1 MTFEEYKGNGYPGWN
16 LPKAINEVEL
26 REVINRIYDDKLTEE
41 MLAPKF
47 RFELLRLLLPSC
59 PKKTLAS
66 AKKNYSGYKDTNI
79 IYHLLKVVPQLFI
92 ASLHYSDYGRYGMT
106 HNLDKLPPHTERHLY
121 HTRLEKVIGLH
132 LEERDELHK
141 QIENLEE
148 GKGYMLESE
157 HIREIKELKEKHKQE
172 LEDET
177 YRVAKKKEMERVELE
192 REVSDLKHQIKMLLW
207 DMKCSGV
214 KPSKAMNELPPDTNE
229 TNESCL
235 PSTEQEGLDEIYK
248 Q

>member
-1 MTFEEYKGNGYPGWN
+1 M
-16 LPKAINEVEL
+16 
-26 REVINRIYDDKLTEE
+26 
-41 MLAPKF
+41 
-47 RFELLRLLLPSC
+47 
-59 PKKTLAS
+59 
-66 AKKNYSGYKDTNI
+66 
-79 IYHLLKVVPQLFI
+79 
-92 ASLHYSDYGRYGMT
+92 
-106 HNLDKLPPHTERHLY
+106 
-121 HTRLEKVIGLH
+121 
-132 LEERDELHK
+132 
-141 QIENLEE
+141 
-148 GKGYMLESE
+148 
-157 HIREIKELKEKHKQE
+157 REIKELKEKHKQE

-235 PSTEQEGLDEIYK
+235 PSTEQEDLDEIYK

>member
-1 MTFEEYKGNGYPGWN
+1 MFLCNTLICCATSPEEGVTSW
-16 LPKAINEVEL
+16 L
-26 REVINRIYDDKLTEE
+26 
-41 MLAPKF
+41 
-47 RFELLRLLLPSC
+47 SC
-59 PKKTLAS
+59 L
-66 AKKNYSGYKDTNI
+66 
-79 IYHLLKVVPQLFI
+79 
-92 ASLHYSDYGRYGMT
+92 T
-106 HNLDKLPPHTERHLY
+106 HNLDKSPPYNERHLY

-157 HIREIKELKEKHKQE
+157 HLREIKELKEKHKQE

-192 REVSDLKHQIKMLLW
+192 REVGDLKHQIKMLLW

-229 TNESCL
+229 TNESCE
-235 PSTEQEGLDEIYK
+235 PSTEQEDLDEIYK

>member
-1 MTFEEYKGNGYPGWN
+1 MF
-16 LPKAINEVEL
+16 V
-26 REVINRIYDDKLTEE
+26 
-41 MLAPKF
+41 
-47 RFELLRLLLPSC
+47 
-59 PKKTLAS
+59 
-66 AKKNYSGYKDTNI
+66 
-79 IYHLLKVVPQLFI
+79 
-92 ASLHYSDYGRYGMT
+92 
-106 HNLDKLPPHTERHLY
+106 KLPPYSERHLY

-157 HIREIKELKEKHKQE
+157 HLREIKELKEKHKQE

-207 DMKCSGV
+207 NMKCSGV
-214 KPSKAMNELPPDTNE
+214 KPSQAKNELPLETNE
-229 TNESCL
+229 TCQHSTTQEE
-235 PSTEQEGLDEIYK
+235 PSEAIDLDEVYK